1 MSNCRTVML
10 LLVAQMAFISSVGAA
25 PLETIVYQDGFTVD
39 GVERQYGEILNLT
52 TIEGS
57 LLKWIAPGSMVFA
70 DINGEDVVYAAS
82 RNGASAVINADLSL
96 VGGVVKVEAD
106 VMPLGNRADDTT
118 RGDWVAIGF
127 QPGQASTGHGGAGLW
142 MLFRGNGGYQI
153 FRTGTQNLL
162 ADGAI
167 AGYVQGQVANI
178 SITYDSESK
187 VAVFAVDDQVIHTRD
202 LTDTDFVDAAK
213 RPFIIT
219 YDAAQWFDNF
229 TVSMEGGVLPVVI
242 AQQYPANNAVQVAVN
257 AELAWAPVF
266 PLVNDLT

>member
-167 AGYVQGQVANI
+167 AGYVQWRFLRSTIRLFILVILRTRILWMPRNGRSSSLMMLLSGSTI
-178 SITYDSESK
+178 SR
-187 VAVFAVDDQVIHTRD
+187 FRW
-202 LTDTDFVDAAK
+202 
-213 RPFIIT
+213 R
-219 YDAAQWFDNF
+219 
-229 TVSMEGGVLPVVI
+229 
-242 AQQYPANNAVQVAVN
+242 
-257 AELAWAPVF
+257 AECC
-266 PLVNDLT
+266 PL